1 MSHARVARLLQTMFL
16 ASAVVDV
23 LIIDAVTM
31 SSHYMLVIGLS
42 LTYSGVVRL
51 ALSLSHD
58 IRTHSRLSCLIA
70 MPSLAGDDDLS
81 VGTQVAGAS
90 DSWRDREGL
99 LCGLLA

>member
-51 ALSLSHD
+51 SLSRHPHALGSLTALVSNRNA
-58 IRTHSRLSCLIA
+58 ISR
-70 MPSLAGDDDLS
+70 
-81 VGTQVAGAS
+81 
-90 DSWRDREGL
+90 R
-99 LCGLLA
+99 

>member
-1 MSHARVARLLQTMFL
+1 VSHARVARLLQTMFL

-51 ALSLSHD
+51 SLTTSD
-58 IRTHSRLSCLIA
+58 PLG
-70 MPSLAGDDDLS
+70 SLAALVS
-81 VGTQVAGAS
+81 NRNATS
-90 DSWRDREGL
+90 RR
-99 LCGLLA
+99 